1 MTQAVDYMDKS
12 ARLGNVG
19 AKNRLGHILE
29 HGAPGVAM
37 DIARAFTL
45 YEQAAEHHHLQS
57 MLALSRLY
65 NRGCH
70 GPDDDKEE
78 WRLAQDTSRWF
89 QTHPKDPV
97 QSFEWCQRA
106 AKGGLPDALYLLG

>member
-1 MTQAVDYMDKS
+1 MDKS

-19 AKNRLGHILE
+19 AKNRLGHLLE
-29 HGAPGVAM
+29 QGAPGVPM
-37 DIARAFTL
+37 DIARAFAL
-45 YEQAAEHHHLQS
+45 YEQAAKHNHLQS

-65 NRGCH
+65 NGGCH
-70 GPDDDKEE
+70 GPNDDKEE
-78 WRLAQDTSRWF
+78 WRLTQDTSRWF
-89 QTHPKDPV
+89 HSHPKDPG